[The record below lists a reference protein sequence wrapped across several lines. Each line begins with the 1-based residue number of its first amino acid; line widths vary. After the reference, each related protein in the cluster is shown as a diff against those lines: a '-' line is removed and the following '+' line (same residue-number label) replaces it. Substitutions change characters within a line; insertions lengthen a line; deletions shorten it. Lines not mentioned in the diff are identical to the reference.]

1 MPKIKVKTCSCF
13 NYFHIACK
21 VCFSFSAFTGQVCKG
36 AQSLLYPSPL
46 TVELIPENKESF
58 KCKFCSL
65 QLQMILQEVFKHSG
79 ASGRNQQFLLS
90 HLTLLF
96 QCLSS
101 LEITAAK
108 LFPPQN
114 CFMIFSALCMWFFER
129 TAVLRKTQ
137 GSKY

>member
-1 MPKIKVKTCSCF
+1 M
-13 NYFHIACK
+13 
-21 VCFSFSAFTGQVCKG
+21 QR

-58 KCKFCSL
+58 KCKFCSY
-65 QLQMILQEVFKHSG
+65 QLRMILQEVSKHFG

-101 LEITAAK
+101 LEITSAK

-114 CFMIFSALCMWFFER
+114 CFMIFSALCLWFFEHI
-129 TAVLRKTQ
+129 AVLRKT
-137 GSKY
+137 